1 MYSLKI
7 QFFNVNEKVK
17 YMYAT
22 NYIRDALSPH
32 QAPLVYLGDSSIH
45 RVELYSGVP
54 CLLQQ
59 LISDKHDLRMLLYAC
74 MVI

>member
-32 QAPLVYLGDSSIH
+32 QAPLVYLGH
-45 RVELYSGVP
+45 RYNFTLESLVYYNS
-54 CLLQQ
+54 
-59 LISDKHDLRMLLYAC
+59 
-74 MVI
+74 